1 MTEENM
7 EKQEAVETDHGNFIL
22 VKDFKEAFELKTF
35 SERYVDY
42 LDHYIYIVGD
52 VSGEKLRLKGFAQ
65 KDKDRIFDYLME
77 STTPNAPYF
86 ILKRRKEN

>member
-1 MTEENM
+1 MTEKLMENH
-7 EKQEAVETDHGNFIL
+7 ETVETDHGHFLLMKNFR
-22 VKDFKEAFELKTF
+22 EAFELKTF
-35 SERYVDY
+35 NERYVDY

-86 ILKRRKEN
+86 ILKRVKRD